1 MGVIHT
7 ERLAVDDYNTPSF
20 HVIDSQAHSISYRSL
35 SGYRIASK
43 GISGLQGTPR
53 SVQMGSDP
61 SLYRLIPNSR
71 GSQGDSKGVPALV
84 RIVWSQMQG
93 VPRSF
98 QGGSGHSEYRLI
110 PNAGGPKEIPRGFRP
125 QWIAFDPQ
133 FQGHKEISRGLRSQ
147 WISFGPQCQGFQG
160 VSYGVSALVG
170 IGWSAMLRGPQ
181 EFQRGFRPSGYRL
194 VPNSRGSQESFN
206 GVPALMLSVGPQCQL
221 VSLLNTPSIYH

>member
-35 SGYRIASK
+35 SGYRIASE
-43 GISGLQGTPR
+43 GIPGLQGTPR
-53 SVQMGSDP
+53 SIQRGSDP

-71 GSQGDSKGVPALV
+71 GPQGDSKGVPALV

-110 PNAGGPKEIPRGFRP
+110 PNAGVPRR
-125 QWIAFDPQ
+125 
-133 FQGHKEISRGLRSQ
+133 FQGGSDPSGQRLIPNSRGTRR
-147 WISFGPQCQGFQG
+147 FQG
-160 VSYGVSALVG
+160 GSD
-170 IGWSAMLRGPQ
+170 
-181 EFQRGFRPSGYRL
+181 PSGYRL
-194 VPNSRGSQESFN
+194 VPNARGSKEFHMVFRPQW
-206 GVPALMLSVGPQCQL
+206 VSVGPQC
-221 VSLLNTPSIYH
+221 